1 MKDKLKDIIYPTIK
15 RQFDKLH
22 MWSKTVTKFKHPYH
36 DLSMVFRDDN
46 DEEFMNYSVTQN
58 ELWVDYKYFMLNYFG
73 EGKEKKEV
81 FKEIFID
88 LLNDY
93 FEKTGEDIVLDKDMR
108 FYFYTI

>member
-1 MKDKLKDIIYPTIK
+1 MKDIIYPTVK

-36 DLSMVFRDDN
+36 EFALSFRDD
-46 DEEFMNYSVTQN
+46 DDDVTQN

-73 EGKEKKEV
+73 EGKEKKE
-81 FKEIFID
+81 FYKEIFID

-93 FEKTGEDIVLDKDMR
+93 FEKTGEDIVVDKDMR

>member
-1 MKDKLKDIIYPTIK
+1 MKDIIYPTIK

-22 MWSKTVTKFKHPYH
+22 MWSKTSSKFKHPYY
-36 DLSMVFRDDN
+36 DLSMVFRDDD
-46 DEEFMNYSVTQN
+46 DEEIMNYSVTQN

-73 EGKEKKEV
+73 EGKKNKEF

-93 FEKTGEDIVLDKDMR
+93 FEKTKEDIVVDKDMR